1 MCHAA
6 EGSVLGDWATIARV
20 VFSFVHKVE
29 FASEVF
35 YVRFAKR
42 SENLQKFF
50 SRPGLRS
57 PSNTTVPLHVRN
69 RSKRMSGDRVAA
81 AGKGEFVPTGKY

>member
-50 SRPGLRS
+50 RDPRCGRRRIRQCRCTSETGR
-57 PSNTTVPLHVRN
+57 
-69 RSKRMSGDRVAA
+69 
-81 AGKGEFVPTGKY
+81 KG

>member
-6 EGSVLGDWATIARV
+6 KSSVLRSWANIARV
-20 VFSFVHKVE
+20 VFSFVHRVE

-42 SENLQKFF
+42 SENFQKFF
-50 SRPGLRS
+50 RDPRCGRRRTRRCRCTSEIGR
-57 PSNTTVPLHVRN
+57 
-69 RSKRMSGDRVAA
+69 K
-81 AGKGEFVPTGKY
+81 E